1 MAGISPGIPPGHRL
15 PRQRRCRNV
24 IAAVG
29 ALAVVLAVAV
39 AGCGQGSPA
48 TKARSAPVS
57 TPPPPA
63 PGVAPGAVYVSPAEN
78 DVFYTAT
85 DRSVWVKNVDNGSLR
100 RVGNGLLISAPSA
113 ICNGST
119 VIVFGEGTDHKLWWT
134 HRQAAGGYA
143 SWALLG
149 GALTAQPGAV
159 FTGGPA
165 SPSRY
170 EVFVRGTDRAA
181 WRLVHGATG
190 WAPAFTRVGGR
201 LLDDTGP
208 AAAHATVATAN
219 SQATWVSVTGTNR
232 VVYVALPGAF
242 GFSPI
247 GGQST
252 ASPALT
258 AYSSSTGVTLAWF
271 VRGTDNA
278 AWYVVNN
285 RPEWTSIGGRVNS
298 GLAATTDR
306 ATGTTYV
313 YALGTDNQ
321 VYETTGKLTRSP
333 PWATF
338 SATWKKV
345 TG

>member
-1 MAGISPGIPPGHRL
+1 MAGISPGDLPGHRP
-15 PRQRRCRNV
+15 PRRRRRRNV
-24 IAAVG
+24 IAAAA

-39 AGCGQGSPA
+39 AGCGQGSPN
-48 TKARSAPVS
+48 TKAPSASVS
-57 TPPPPA
+57 APPPPA
-63 PGVAPGAVYVSPAEN
+63 PGVAPGAVYVSSAEN

-85 DRSVWVKNVDNGSLR
+85 DRTVWVENVDNRSLQ
-100 RVGNGLLISAPSA
+100 RVGNGLLVSAPSA
-113 ICNGST
+113 IYNGST
-119 VIVFGEGTDHKLWWT
+119 VIVFGEGIDHKLWWT
-134 HRQAAGGYA
+134 HRLASGGYA
-143 SWALLG
+143 DWALLG

-170 EVFVRGTDRAA
+170 EVFVRGTDGAVY
-181 WRLVHGATG
+181 RLVHGAAG
-190 WAPAFTRVGGR
+190 WASAFTRVGGR
-201 LLDDTGP
+201 LLDGTGP
-208 AAAHATVATAN
+208 AAAHARVATAN
-219 SQATWVSVTGTNR
+219 SEATWVSVTGTDR
-232 VVYVALPGAF
+232 AVSVALLGAF

-247 GGQST
+247 GGQTT

-258 AYSSSTGVTLAWF
+258 AYSDSTGVTLAWF

-285 RPEWTSIGGRVNS
+285 RPEWTSIGGRLNS
-298 GLAATTDR
+298 GPAAATDR

-338 SATWKKV
+338 SSTWTKV

>member
-1 MAGISPGIPPGHRL
+1 MAGITPGNLPGRRPP
-15 PRQRRCRNV
+15 RRRRRRNV
-24 IAAVG
+24 SVAAA
-29 ALAVVLAVAV
+29 ALAVVLAVVV
-39 AGCGQGSPA
+39 AGCGQGSPDTEA
-48 TKARSAPVS
+48 PTASVSAS
-57 TPPPPA
+57 PPPA

-85 DRSVWVKNVDNGSLR
+85 DRTVWVKNVDNGSLR
-100 RVGNGLLISAPSA
+100 RVGNGLLASAPSA
-113 ICNGST
+113 IYNGST

-134 HRQAAGGYA
+134 HRLESGGYA
-143 SWALLG
+143 DWAPLG
-149 GALTAQPGAV
+149 GELTAQPGAV

-165 SPSRY
+165 SPARY
-170 EVFVRGTDRAA
+170 EVFVRGPDGAVY
-181 WRLVHGATG
+181 RLVHGPTG
-190 WAPAFTRVGGR
+190 WAPAFTRVGGQ
-201 LLDDTGP
+201 LLDGTGP
-208 AAAHATVATAN
+208 AAAHATVATAK
-219 SQATWVSVTGTNR
+219 SEATWVTITGTNR
-232 VVYVALPGAF
+232 AVSVALLGAF

-258 AYSSSTGVTLAWF
+258 AYSDSTGVTLAWF
-271 VRGTDNA
+271 IRGTDNA

-285 RPEWTSIGGRVNS
+285 RPQWTSIGGRLTS

-321 VYETTGKLTRSP
+321 VYQTTGKLTRSP

-338 SATWKKV
+338 APTWTKV